1 MGLTDEF
8 GYNEDTYVEWGD
20 RVAMYREKRFEHI
33 KRLLETKQ
41 ELSIEDIMNA
51 VGVSRDTARR
61 DIVALDAAGAG
72 RRTRGGIVSMTF
84 GHTIP
89 SYSERQKLFSAAK
102 SAMAVAALKLIR
114 PGGVYFVDDST
125 TLLKLSQSIAMPVT
139 IYTHSLDNAIA
150 LAVRPEVTLHLL
162 GGNLNHHA
170 RFFYSVTGLET
181 LGNIAFDAAF
191 IGATAIRQKGLFFAY
206 ETDARIKA
214 AVATTAKQ
222 VVVVAEA
229 QKFQTEAT
237 YRGFTLDAIDTLISD
252 APLTSVQ
259 QAWFAPKT
267 TVVVAKP

>member
-1 MGLTDEF
+1 M
-8 GYNEDTYVEWGD
+8 
-20 RVAMYREKRFEHI
+20 AMYREKRFERI
-33 KRLLETKQ
+33 KKLLNAKQ

-72 RRTRGGIVSMTF
+72 RRTRGGIVSLTF

-102 SAMAVAALKLIR
+102 SAMAASALKLIH

-125 TLLKLSQSIAMPVT
+125 TLLKLSQSIDVPVT

-162 GGNLNHHA
+162 GGSLNHHA
-170 RFFYSVTGLET
+170 RFFYSVEGLKT
-181 LGNIAFDAAF
+181 LSNIAFDAAF

-214 AVATTAKQ
+214 AVASTAKQ
-222 VVVVAEA
+222 VVVVAET
-229 QKFQTEAT
+229 QKFQTDAT
-237 YRGFTLDAIDTLISD
+237 YRGFALKVIDTLISD
-252 APLTSVQ
+252 APMPSAQ
-259 QAWFAPKT
+259 QAWFAPET
-267 TVVVAKP
+267 TVIVAKP